1 MIRHTVIRCSG
12 EIRQRGKV
20 TSISLQLAHLT
31 LLLASLLPLGSPLT
45 SLLLRL
51 GLVTHSS
58 LLTAWALLTPACS
71 LDSLT
76 WALTLLAVNTT
87 LLLRSGLTLASL
99 HCSAPE
105 PEVRAAYDTLFRPLG
120 VDRKQFKVSQESLET

>member
-1 MIRHTVIRCSG
+1 M
-12 EIRQRGKV
+12 
-20 TSISLQLAHLT
+20 QLAHLT
-31 LLLASLLPLGSPLT
+31 LLLASFLPLGSPLT

-51 GLVTHSS
+51 GLVTHS
-58 LLTAWALLTPACS
+58 
-71 LDSLT
+71 SLT

>member
-1 MIRHTVIRCSG
+1 M
-12 EIRQRGKV
+12 
-20 TSISLQLAHLT
+20 QLAHLT

-87 LLLRSGLTLASL
+87 LLLRSGLALASL
-99 HCSAPE
+99 HCGSLQ

-120 VDRKQFKVSQESLET
+120 VDRKQFKVSQESLETQTSHNCLHSRNY

>member
-1 MIRHTVIRCSG
+1 M
-12 EIRQRGKV
+12 
-20 TSISLQLAHLT
+20 QLAHLT

-76 WALTLLAVNTT
+76 WALTLLAVNTA
-87 LLLRSGLTLASL
+87 LLLRSGLSLASL
-99 HCSAPE
+99 HCGSLQ

-120 VDRKQFKVSQESLET
+120 VDRKQFKVS